1 MRATE
6 RFEVRGSLRL
16 QGQTLGLPPPP
27 KRHLRGPAF
36 AIVDFV
42 FDVVGFGFAIPI
54 PGFRSKHR
62 ELKRRPVKVG
72 VVGRR

>member
-36 AIVDFV
+36 AVVDFV
-42 FDVVGFGFAIPI
+42 FDVVGFGFAVPI
-54 PGFRSKHR
+54 PGFRL
-62 ELKRRPVKVG
+62 EDEGLKRRLVKVG